1 MLESTKESGGKM
13 RPGKTKRGVDTDEAF
28 GRSRTR
34 HA

>member
-13 RPGKTKRGVDTDEAF
+13 RPGKTMRAVDTTK
-28 GRSRTR
+28 RSPLRTR